1 MNDQAQRVITEEWR
15 IAADEAA
22 KVLSVARAIERRQ
35 YPEGD
40 APAGLVPAL
49 VLAVAINRA
58 ARMMPEGS
66 AS

>member
-1 MNDQAQRVITEEWR
+1 MSDQTKSAIPDEWR

-22 KVLSVARAIERRQ
+22 KELSVARAIERRQ

-58 ARMMPEGS
+58 GRRMPEGS
-66 AS
+66 AQ

>member
-15 IAADEAA
+15 VVADEAA
-22 KVLSVARAIERRQ
+22 KVLSVARAIKRRQ

>member
-1 MNDQAQRVITEEWR
+1 MSDQAQRPISEEWR
-15 IAADEAA
+15 VVADEAA

-49 VLAVAINRA
+49 VLVVAINRA

-66 AS
+66 AA